1 MPKVPGESLTMPDN
15 TQYDFPSFDDIFDDE
30 NRFLLYAHPLR
41 VAKMVAHLEA
51 YRRVFDVPGAIVE
64 CGVFKGASFVTLATF
79 RELLDPMPGRQLIG
93 FDTFA
98 EFPLTNFEPDI
109 AKRDAFIREA
119 GSQSIGR
126 DELRAVLER
135 KGLGARVELVAGNI
149 LETVPRFVEANPD
162 LRVALLNLD
171 TDIYEPARVILEQ
184 LWPRMSPGGVVML
197 DDYGVFEGETKAVDE
212 YFDGHGIRIEELPYR
227 ATPRLLTK

>member
-1 MPKVPGESLTMPDN
+1 MTETAR
-15 TQYDFPSFDDIFDDE
+15 YDFPSFDEIFHDE
-30 NRFLLYAHPLR
+30 NRFLLYAHPSR

-51 YRRVFDVPGAIVE
+51 YRRVLDVTGAIIE
-64 CGVFKGASFVTLATF
+64 CGVFKGSSFVTLATF
-79 RELLDPMPGRQLIG
+79 RQLLDPMPNRQLVG

-98 EFPLTNFEPDI
+98 EFPDTDFAPDV
-109 AKRDAFIREA
+109 AKREAFIREA
-119 GSQSIGR
+119 GSQSVGR
-126 DELRAVLER
+126 DELEAILER
-135 KGLGARVELVAGNI
+135 KGLAANVELVAGNI
-149 LETVPRFVEANPD
+149 LETLPKFVDTNPE

-212 YFDGHGIRIEELPYR
+212 YFAGQNIAIEELPYR
-227 ATPRLLTK
+227 GTPRLLTK

>member
-1 MPKVPGESLTMPDN
+1 MPD
-15 TQYDFPSFDDIFDDE
+15 TTDYDFPSFDEIFHDE
-30 NRFLLYAHPLR
+30 NRFLLYAHPSR

-51 YRRVFDVPGAIVE
+51 YRRVLDVPGAIIE
-64 CGVFKGASFVTLATF
+64 CGVFKGSSFVTLATF
-79 RELLDPMPGRQLIG
+79 RELLDPMPNRRLIG

-98 EFPLTNFEPDI
+98 EFPLTDFEPDV
-109 AKRDAFIREA
+109 AKREAFIREA

-135 KGLGARVELVAGNI
+135 KGLGAHTDLVAGNI
-149 LETVPRFVEANPD
+149 LETLPKFIDANPE

-212 YFDGHGIRIEELPYR
+212 YFEGQSIAIEELPYR

>member
-1 MPKVPGESLTMPDN
+1 MTKTANYE
-15 TQYDFPSFDDIFDDE
+15 FPSFDEIFDDE
-30 NRFLLYAHPLR
+30 NRFLLYAHPSR

-51 YRRVFDVPGAIVE
+51 YRRVLDVPGAIIE
-64 CGVFKGASFVTLATF
+64 CGVFKGSSFVTLATF
-79 RELLDPMPGRQLIG
+79 RQLLDPMPDRQLVG

-98 EFPLTNFEPDI
+98 DFPLTDFEPDV
-109 AKRDAFIREA
+109 AKREAFVREA
-119 GSQSIGR
+119 GSQSLGR
-126 DELRAVLER
+126 EELEAILER
-135 KGLGARVELVAGNI
+135 KGLAANVQLVAGNI
-149 LETVPRFVEANPD
+149 LETLPKFVDANPA

-171 TDIYEPARVILEQ
+171 TDIYEPARVILEH

-212 YFDGHGIRIEELPYR
+212 YFAGQAITIEELPYR